1 MKKNY
6 YYIIMSQID
15 FLENQVIEEIIR
27 EKATFYKIQNK
38 KRDFWI
44 LIQPTFLQT
53 FNLEKTIQKSRFYQ
67 QNEKRIKNSNEDFYA
82 TIISTEKK
90 FLDWIEL
97 RTGSFEDM
105 KTINEE
111 QKTGTSNGLKGEF
124 SSLEDFSP
132 LSFQK
137 ERIHPKRKMEKYQ
150 KGFSFLSQK

>member
-53 FNLEKTIQKSRFYQ
+53 FHLEKTIQKSRFYQ

-105 KTINEE
+105 KTIN
-111 QKTGTSNGLKGEF
+111 N
-124 SSLEDFSP
+124 SS
-132 LSFQK
+132 
-137 ERIHPKRKMEKYQ
+137 
-150 KGFSFLSQK
+150 